1 MDELSKEYKI
11 NQTTRMKE
19 LINKSIK
26 ELIYEFLIKKYIKEF
41 IGERNE

>member
-26 ELIYEFLIKKYIKEF
+26 ELIYEFLIKKIHKGIYW
-41 IGERNE
+41 